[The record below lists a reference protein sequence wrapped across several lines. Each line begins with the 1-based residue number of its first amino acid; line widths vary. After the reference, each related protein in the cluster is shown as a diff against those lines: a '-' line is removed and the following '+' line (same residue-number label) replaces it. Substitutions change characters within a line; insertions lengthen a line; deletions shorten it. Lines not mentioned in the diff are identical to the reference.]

1 MVSST
6 GEIVSAINGLQ
17 ATLQS
22 LTVSATVQGA
32 AAVVRH
38 AVALTKADM
47 DHLVTVTEA
56 AGQASTD
63 ISQAGIDLA
72 AVIGSASVDAF
83 DRMTAALVVHT
94 IEVGHAGVLLTARV
108 GAAAT
113 LATHDLGLARI
124 ALQGAVGVAE
134 VTWATSVATAQA
146 SYDALLGRGEVAAA
160 ERLRDPFVAYKA
172 TQAQIRGDLRTSVAL
187 NAYDRAMAQEQRARG
202 TGGFL
207 GDWSKAFTYVVG
219 GLQMAGA
226 IVEINLGTTLLTTSA
241 AMFSTGVGIPAAC
254 LTGALGS
261 FLVAH
266 GLDTAN
272 AGFQS
277 IVTGVPQRTLTS
289 QALDTLTGNEL
300 YSDMIDG
307 ALGITGGAAA
317 GKILRLAAMTDD
329 MGRCLNMFSR
339 AQYGGC
345 FTGDTLVHV
354 TAVAD
359 EEISEEHAELGAC
372 TTATAT
378 ATQCLAIAKVPIGA
392 RVLAD
397 NPRPEEFDDSFAEP
411 VQSEWARVSF
421 LIVRNDLSVVEA
433 EFIRPRDWIVSL
445 GLVKGARID
454 LAVPELGIDGLAEV
468 TAVWD
473 CPPIAEGEGRVV
485 TGRFVTRDVANV
497 VKITL
502 ASGTE
507 IRATDVHPVW
517 SVDREDWVPAGK
529 LEPGEYVDTLTGPVA
544 VASVEPL
551 DRHPAV
557 YNLEVHGEH
566 VYRIAVEGVLVHTM
580 CPDVPAGLVQNPMFK
595 QALQP
600 YRNGLFTNAGR
611 ALTKHPNIVGAS
623 SAQEL
628 IKRYGNNAG
637 INDAAAEALKNI
649 MRQGAVTSK
658 ITKAFG
664 EVVEFK
670 MSIGLGARFDAV
682 TNEFITFLGRGL

>member
-1 MVSST
+1 
-6 GEIVSAINGLQ
+6 G
-17 ATLQS
+17 
-22 LTVSATVQGA
+22 
-32 AAVVRH
+32 
-38 AVALTKADM
+38 
-47 DHLVTVTEA
+47 
-56 AGQASTD
+56 
-63 ISQAGIDLA
+63 
-72 AVIGSASVDAF
+72 
-83 DRMTAALVVHT
+83 
-94 IEVGHAGVLLTARV
+94 
-108 GAAAT
+108 
-113 LATHDLGLARI
+113 
-124 ALQGAVGVAE
+124 
-134 VTWATSVATAQA
+134 
-146 SYDALLGRGEVAAA
+146 
-160 ERLRDPFVAYKA
+160 
-172 TQAQIRGDLRTSVAL
+172 GDLRTAL
-187 NAYDRAMAQEQRARG
+187 VVNDVERRIAAEQHASG
-202 TGGFL
+202 SGGFM

-226 IVEINLGTTLLTTSA
+226 VIEVTVGANLLVA
-241 AMFSTGVGIPAAC
+241 AAASGATGVGIPIA
-254 LTGALGS
+254 LMTGTLGA
-261 FLVAH
+261 FMVGH
-266 GLDTAN
+266 GLDNLNT
-272 AGFQS
+272 GFQT
-277 IVTGVPQRTLTS
+277 IVTGAPQRTLTS
-289 QALDTLTGNEL
+289 QALDSLTGNKI
-300 YSDMIDG
+300 YSEIADT
-307 ALGITGGAAA
+307 ALGLLSGAAA

-329 MGRCLNMFSR
+329 MGRCLNMMGRMF
-339 AQYGGC
+339 YGGC

-359 EEISEEHAELGAC
+359 REDVTDYAGHGASA
-372 TTATAT
+372 TATAT

-392 RVLAD
+392 RVLAI
-397 NPRPEEFDDSFAEP
+397 NPRPVEFDDSFAEP

-421 LIVRNDLSVVEA
+421 LIVRNDLSLVEA
-433 EFIRPRDWIVSL
+433 EFIRPREWIESL

-454 LAVPELGIDGLAEV
+454 LAVPELEIDGLAEV
-468 TAVWD
+468 TAVRP
-473 CPPIAEGEGRVV
+473 CPPIADGEGRVV

-497 VKITL
+497 VRITL

-517 SVDREDWVPAGK
+517 SVDRKDWVPAGK

-566 VYRIAVEGVLVHTM
+566 VYRIAVEGMLVHNM

-658 ITKAFG
+658 TTKAFG

-670 MSIGLGARFDAV
+670 LPIGLGARFNAV